1 MEKARRDNLRR
12 VVYKC
17 RQILEDEFAKKIR
30 YYGCTSEGQF
40 TDVSKL
46 THLNG
51 NEIGVRDKLESAVAK
66 EKIGGLSQKAALQ
79 RYIEHAGFT
88 YLNRFAALRLL
99 EVRGLVKETVMRRNE
114 YGGRS
119 LRERDIWES
128 DPALP
133 PEELVRKSLLQA
145 FAEVGKEIKVLFD
158 SESEYSLLFP
168 GITACMSV
176 MELLSNQVTQED
188 WMEDDVIG
196 WVYQYYNDE
205 AREEFRKERRKL
217 RADDVPVVN
226 QFYTPDWIVRALVDN
241 SLGKLWLEA
250 HPTSGL
256 RSYAQSLITSGS
268 QGAKR
273 DPKSVRQLKV
283 LDPAC
288 GSGHFLA
295 YAFDLLYQMYREEE
309 PETPESEIP
318 SLIFENNVFGIDIDL
333 RAVQLAALNL
343 FLKAK
348 KYNPSLKIRKMN
360 LVCADVRIS
369 NGERRASFIGKFKGD
384 EGLRDL
390 FQRLFDNLSNTFEI
404 GSLLK
409 VRAPFEALFAER
421 KQTGEAKQTVFEM
434 ALTGQTE
441 IGERGLVGQSSLP
454 ARGPDQSEKSLVV
467 TIPRERTIDE
477 MLEQLRAFEIEA
489 SDTQDM
495 GRLLFATEA
504 EKSVGLLSLLS
515 QRYDVVLM
523 NPPYGDMPEL
533 TKKYLREYYP
543 KTHFDF
549 YAAFMEQAADLTVP
563 DGYVGALVGR
573 TFMFLRSFQWVRE
586 ELLGQKMPP
595 TLVLDLGYGVLDV
608 ATARWAA
615 FVSKKAT
622 VGSRAPTAS
631 QEILFVR
638 LIEGRDESQKKPI
651 WESAVTALRA
661 GDQYPLAYKVTL
673 KELAMIPGTPFSYW
687 TSRAFRALFEKYP
700 PLDRDVARR
709 RGQQKIGDVK
719 VGLQTGDDYRF
730 TRMWWEASPE
740 SIASSRKETFQG
752 KKWVP
757 FANDAYLFH
766 FYGDVRVLVDW
777 ESGGSVYSEAKGAV
791 IRNESFF
798 FRPGLAWSA
807 RVNRSQMLKL
817 KQIRRIPFRVLPP
830 GSIFGTTGQS
840 AMIQGEKQWVILA
853 LCCSTF
859 MYYLSRLIAPDKMT
873 TSTPASLPIA
883 LPPKGTDSSFD
894 KLATSAREAYDLLLE
909 HDTGDELSTLFIK
922 PWILQVLEGCSEEDK
937 PNTRH
942 PFAHSFQWSEWQSA
956 VGLRSIIAKDSPTL
970 RLLSSLC
977 TERERKL
984 QERLNLL
991 LGQIDETV
999 YQLYGVS
1006 VTERSMVEKELSSQ
1020 MGGDEESSQS
1030 DETTKE
1036 GELSGQIM
1044 KEQTARL
1051 ISYYA
1056 KRTIEASPEGIVP
1069 IGEEFPQN
1077 LLQGVREFLQ
1087 ADFGAR
1093 WEDIEREFEDIQGV
1107 SLSKWLEVEFFDFHV
1122 SLYRGRPIY
1131 WQLSSGRL
1139 GRNLDSPSFTCFVN
1153 YHKLT
1158 HDTIA
1163 KVSVIVKKTKERL
1176 NFDSERLRRE
1186 LNEAK
1191 EHFDKAKIDRISRD
1205 SDITLAR
1212 VEEIEKFDQALE
1224 KILTPTKST
1233 ISDDTPRKWVD
1244 EAISEVRDRG
1254 WYPNLDYG
1262 VLVNITPLKEAQLL
1276 HPAASRVR

>member
-454 ARGPDQSEKSLVV
+454 ARGPDCNEKSLVV

-563 DGYVGALVGR
+563 DGYIGALVGR

-586 ELLGQKMPP
+586 ELLGKKMPP
-595 TLVLDLGYGVLDV
+595 ELILDLGYGVLDV

-615 FVSKKAT
+615 FVAK
-622 VGSRAPTAS
+622 RRTAS
-631 QEILFVR
+631 DGAPITNHEILFIR
-638 LIEGRDESQKKPI
+638 LIEESDESEKRAT
-651 WESAVTALRA
+651 WESAAKSLS
-661 GDQYPLAYKVTL
+661 GGGMHSKVYRDTL
-673 KELAMIPGTPFSYW
+673 QELSVIPGTPFSYW
-687 TSRAFRALFEKYP
+687 SSRSLRQLFGAYP
-700 PLDRDVARR
+700 PLDRDVSRR
-709 RGQQKIGDVK
+709 QGQPKVADVK
-719 VGLQTGDDYRF
+719 QGLATADDRKYLRRF
-730 TRMWWEASPE
+730 WEVPRAS
-740 SIASSRKETFQG
+740 IG
-752 KKWVP
+752 KGRKWVP
-757 FANDAYLFH
+757 FAK
-766 FYGDVRVLVDW
+766 
-777 ESGGSVYSEAKGAV
+777 GGSLFYHDYNLV
-791 IRNESFF
+791 INWENDGDDIRRNPKSIFRNEAFYYRS
-798 FRPGLAWSA
+798 GLSWARIVSSA
-807 RVNRSQMLKL
+807 RMEASLLPDGCIFDANASVIFPMDGSYGPPLLGFCNSSLCAFLLNMLD
-817 KQIRRIPFRVLPP
+817 P
-830 GSIFGTTGQS
+830 
-840 AMIQGEKQWVILA
+840 LA
-853 LCCSTF
+853 HT
-859 MYYLSRLIAPDKMT
+859 RQVGNVAK
-873 TSTPASLPIA
+873 LPIA
-883 LPPKGTDSSFD
+883 PGVLSND
-894 KLATSAREAYDLLLE
+894 KLRSLALEAHELLQE
-909 HDTGDELSTLFIK
+909 WSSGDEVSTVYIK
-922 PWILQVLEGCSEEDK
+922 PWALQVLHGFDSGEK
-937 PNTRH
+937 PITQH
-942 PFAHSFQWSEWQSA
+942 PLAAAFKWSNWPAAHRIKAGSGTNQRSLKALVDFCLEQ
-956 VGLRSIIAKDSPTL
+956 RSILIG
-970 RLLSSLC
+970 RI
-977 TERERKL
+977 REIQKM
-984 QERLNLL
+984 
-991 LGQIDETV
+991 IDEEV
-999 YQLYGVS
+999 YQLYRIS
-1006 VTERSMVEKELSSQ
+1006 SDDRRLIETELTSENQDDRE
-1020 MGGDEESSQS
+1020 GDESESS
-1030 DETTKE
+1030 EERE
-1036 GELSGQIM
+1036 GSIEDP
-1044 KEQTARL
+1044 ARL
-1051 ISYYA
+1051 QTRDHVSRLFSCYV
-1056 KRTIEASPEGIVP
+1056 KRVIEASPDGIVP
-1069 IGEEFPQN
+1069 IGEDFAQN
-1077 LLQGVREFLQ
+1077 LLQGVRGLLQ
-1087 ADFGAR
+1087 ADFGSK
-1093 WEDIEREFEDIQGV
+1093 WEDIEREFEEIQGL
-1107 SLSKWLEVEFFDFHV
+1107 SLSKWLEVEFFNFHV

-1131 WQLSSGRL
+1131 WQLTSGRL

-1153 YHKLT
+1153 YHMLT

-1163 KVSVIVKKTKERL
+1163 KVRGFYVKKIKERL
-1176 NFDSERLRRE
+1176 NFDSERMRRE

-1191 EHFDKAKIDRISRD
+1191 EHFDKAKIDRISSD
-1205 SDITLAR
+1205 SEVTLAKL
-1212 VEEIEKFDQALE
+1212 EEIQKFDQALE
-1224 KILTPTKST
+1224 RILTPAKST
-1233 ISDDTPRKWVD
+1233 ISNATPRKWVD